1 MTEAA
6 VHSFAKKRLEIMK
19 IQGKCVFYH
28 VPNGLKRSKK
38 TAAMLRNMGARAG
51 VADFALV
58 LKGGRAAFL
67 ELKDKTGTQ
76 SNEQIEFQNECERL
90 GALYRVASTPDE
102 VKDILKEWESEA
114 A

>member
-1 MTEAA
+1 MAENT
-6 VHSFAKKRLEIMK
+6 VHSFAKKRLEVMK
-19 IQGKCVFYH
+19 IQGRCVFYH

-38 TAAMLRNMGARAG
+38 VASQLKNMGVRAG

-67 ELKDKTGTQ
+67 ELKDQDGTQ
-76 SNEQIEFQNECERL
+76 SDEQIEFQEECERL

-102 VKDILKEWESEA
+102 VNQILTEWERNA

>member
-1 MTEAA
+1 MAEST
-6 VHSFAKKRLEIMK
+6 VHSYAKKRLEIMK

-28 VPNGLKRSKK
+28 VPNGLKRGKK
-38 TAAMLRNMGARAG
+38 AAAMLRNMGARAG

-67 ELKDKTGTQ
+67 ELKDENGSQ
-76 SNEQIEFQNECERL
+76 SDAQIEFQKECERL

-102 VKDILKEWESEA
+102 VNQILREWEGDA